1 MSAKHRHLMK
11 VLGAAPIVPPTYAR
25 VHKTRLP
32 QANASLV
39 LESPLWRPIQFI
51 ITKKGERPRTYGRM
65 FHQETIMNFELKR
78 CES

>member
-11 VLGAAPIVPPTYAR
+11 VLGAAPIVPPTYAG

-39 LESPLWRPIQFI
+39 LESRDLF
-51 ITKKGERPRTYGRM
+51 
-65 FHQETIMNFELKR
+65 N
-78 CES
+78 S